1 MVLGFDIRENGL
13 REPIALFGA
22 WGDEDCL
29 IDGRNRLDALASLGL
44 LDLNNGHLVWKNRRA
59 CDCLDLFQYTGRN
72 LDPYAIALSLNVHR
86 RHIKT
91 EAEKRDLIAKV
102 LVANSELSNRQLGER
117 VKDDH
122 KKVGRV
128 RSKLEAT
135 GQSPS
140 SKRPKARTARPWP
153 AKAGKKSKNSPA
165 PIDDTPEA
173 KPVSHGTK
181 SAEISI
187 ERRAEHAALDL
198 SPEEKGDGAASLDFV
213 IERDWRE
220 AERAFEAL
228 TAHPVAQVAQ
238 VISPERVALVTEI
251 AEYFAAL
258 VAELL
263 DISRTVLWRGGAS

>member
-1 MVLGFDIRENGL
+1 M
-13 REPIALFGA
+13 
-22 WGDEDCL
+22 
-29 IDGRNRLDALASLGL
+29 
-44 LDLNNGHLVWKNRRA
+44 
-59 CDCLDLFQYTGRN
+59 DLFQYTGRN

-102 LVANSELSNRQLGER
+102 LVANPELSNRQLGER

-135 GQSPS
+135 GAIPQF
-140 SKRPKARTARPWP
+140 KKTKGKDGKARP

-187 ERRAEHAALDL
+187 EQRRAEHAALDL
-198 SPEEKGDGAASLDFV
+198 SPEEKGDGAASLDSV

-238 VISPERVALVTEI
+238 VIPPERVALVTEI

-263 DISRTVLWRGGAS
+263 DISRTVLWRGEVHRNSHHATH